1 VATLIDRE
9 RFGRELARRFV
20 LRGHMMLL
28 LLAVVLSG
36 VVASKL
42 LLLLGLGAMRIR
54 YALAVIAAYLVFI
67 GLVGLWL
74 MYVRR
79 VMFVAARTSSEHG
92 SSSSSL
98 SGFDFGS
105 SGSGSG
111 VDVPRFSS
119 GGGSFGGGGA
129 SGSFADADVV
139 SPSNVTASSVSG
151 SSSGSGSGS
160 SWGGFDLDDG
170 IWIVIVFIVF
180 VAVLAVAGGWVI
192 YDAPHMFSEAAF
204 QFFLASGLLRGTRA
218 LKAGGWAAVA
228 AGGWKG
234 IVVRRTVIPFLIV
247 AIAAAAFGHIAQKL
261 CPEARSVVD
270 AFRFCVSP
278 S

>member
-1 VATLIDRE
+1 
-9 RFGRELARRFV
+9 
-20 LRGHMMLL
+20 MMLM

-42 LLLLGLGAMRIR
+42 LLMLGLGAMRIR

-79 VMFVAARTSSEHG
+79 VMFVASRTSSQRV
-92 SSSSSL
+92 SSSSIL
-98 SGFDFGS
+98 SGFDFGSS

-129 SGSFADADVV
+129 SGSFTDADVV
-139 SPSNVTASSVSG
+139 SPSNVTASSLSG

-160 SWGGFDLDDG
+160 SWGGFDIDLDDG
-170 IWIVIVFIVF
+170 IWIAIAFMSF

-218 LKAGGWAAVA
+218 LKAAGWAAVA
-228 AGGWKG
+228 TGGWKG

-247 AIAAAAFGHIAQKL
+247 AIAAAVFGHIAQNL
-261 CPEARSVVD
+261 CPEARSIVE
-270 AFRFCVSP
+270 AYRGCAGKG
-278 S
+278 